1 MRNEYDANEALS
13 QSHRHHAP
21 LLGHPH
27 RSHYRPAPANKH
39 EVLWGFVLAVVIAV
53 SLAAVL
59 FYNL

>member
-1 MRNEYDANEALS
+1 MRNEHDANEALY
-13 QSHRHHAP
+13 RTAPRHAP

-27 RSHYRPAPANKH
+27 RSYNRPPPADKH

-59 FYNL
+59 FYRL